1 MKNNPNVKKAGFTLI
16 EMSIA
21 IMLGLAISGMTLGLF
36 QQQLAFLKI
45 YKSQSFLT
53 EEAPIVGMYV
63 SKLIGKADGFRL
75 HTTRGEAEL
84 GANPT
89 NGPANYAVLKFR
101 QPDGTIRA
109 AVLAFEDNNG
119 QADDFGL
126 YYYVV
131 PVPFVPPLAEPEW
144 AVMRPAGG
152 RGMKRGGSFSVVNGI
167 LEMTLTGENNE
178 RITYSG
184 SM

>member
-1 MKNNPNVKKAGFTLI
+1 MKKNLNCRRAGFTLL

-21 IMLGLAISGMTLGLF
+21 MMLGLAISGMTLGLF
-36 QQQLAFLKI
+36 QQQLTFLKI
-45 YKSQSFLT
+45 YKSQSFLM

-63 SKLIGKADGFRL
+63 SKIVGKADRFRL
-75 HTTRGEAEL
+75 HATMADAITGT
-84 GANPT
+84 GPIT
-89 NGPANYAVLKFR
+89 GPANYAVFNFR

-109 AVLAFEDNNG
+109 AILAFENG
-119 QADDFGL
+119 PGQRFGL

-131 PVPFVPPLAEPEW
+131 PVPFVALAQPTW
-144 AVMRPAGG
+144 AVMRPANVG
-152 RGMKRGGSFSVVNGI
+152 RTQRGGSFSLVNGI

-178 RITYSG
+178 EIKYSG